1 MPALAGKPSGILSS
15 TCTNRLSLQLDQTQV
30 FQDLQ
35 PGVLVWVWEV
45 RRRWGRTATQWPRWP
60 YAETGCVLPGSRAG
74 TSVSPEKVTKERAR
88 CPHWLSQEQL
98 VPESM
103 SYPGIKGEL
112 VRTRN
117 LGPARPRTPVPHL
130 TLLNSGQVL

>member
-1 MPALAGKPSGILSS
+1 MVKRRELLGRVCRKLTSACFGQELRGAGKPAGILSS

-60 YAETGCVLPGSRAG
+60 YAETGCMLPGSRAG
-74 TSVSPEKVTKERAR
+74 TSVSPEEVTKERAR
-88 CPHWLSQEQL
+88 
-98 VPESM
+98 
-103 SYPGIKGEL
+103 
-112 VRTRN
+112 
-117 LGPARPRTPVPHL
+117 
-130 TLLNSGQVL
+130 